1 MYAPRPSLRLTK
13 DFPDKW
19 IFDTT
24 LNSPALRRNRTD
36 HWPSLMCLDHPSSQL
51 PLGGW
56 LDSEACKISRCH
68 LVKQNGCQ
76 FVGFCW
82 AQTSVSPSSK
92 TEALRASRLKTDGY
106 CWIQLV
112 GVLCFQQPTLRAESP
127 DVAVNAQAGKKL
139 AQAHPRPPCTLSQK
153 HSVSQQLQ
161 SHLLNNTSDNIC
173 KARASFWSTKSH
185 CYRNFFSTL
194 FLE

>member
-1 MYAPRPSLRLTK
+1 MPWDDRASLRAHVKSSKWRVKPEWERGQRWWISLPSLRESVCSLESGCTWGGRVHMYTPRPSLRLTK

-24 LNSPALRRNRTD
+24 LNSPALRRDRPD

-56 LDSEACKISRCH
+56 LDSEACKTSRCH

-106 CWIQLV
+106 CWI
-112 GVLCFQQPTLRAESP
+112 
-127 DVAVNAQAGKKL
+127 
-139 AQAHPRPPCTLSQK
+139 
-153 HSVSQQLQ
+153 
-161 SHLLNNTSDNIC
+161 
-173 KARASFWSTKSH
+173 
-185 CYRNFFSTL
+185 
-194 FLE
+194 